1 MSPKLKKEYM
11 REIKTRYQNS
21 SKKEK
26 QLILDEFCKVCD
38 YNRKYAIRII
48 NSSPSVPHKHQL
60 SKRGRKKHYS
70 DPLIKEILW
79 NMWTITNLPCS
90 KRLKAILPLWLPH
103 YEYEIPDR
111 IFSLL
116 LSISHATIDR
126 LMKPD
131 RAKFAKKG
139 LSTTKPGSLLR
150 KHIPIKTEQWNETV
164 PGFIEVDTVAHCGS
178 STAGMFV
185 YTINSVDIATQ
196 WSEQRAVWGR
206 GENGVINAI
215 ENIEN
220 SLPFE
225 LKGFDCDNGSEFLNW
240 HLYHYFVQ
248 RKKPVNFT
256 RSRAYRKNDNAH
268 IEEKNW
274 THVRQYLG
282 YERFDKIELVQ
293 HLNNLYTTEWRL
305 LFNFFMPSV
314 KLQDKIRVGSKVIK
328 KHDQPKTPFQRVLE
342 STEIPEDTKTQLKK
356 DFENLNPFV
365 LQRNMTAKIKAILKI
380 VKAHEIPNK
389 KL

>member
-1 MSPKLKKEYM
+1 MSPKSKKEYM
-11 REIKTRYQNS
+11 TEIKTRYKNS
-21 SKKEK
+21 SKKGK

-48 NSSPSVPHKHQL
+48 NSNPPVPHKHQL

-79 NMWTITNLPCS
+79 DMWTITNLPCS

-103 YEYEIPDR
+103 YEYEIPDH
-111 IFSLL
+111 IYSLL
-116 LSISHATIDR
+116 ISISPATIDR

-131 RAKFAKKG
+131 RAKFIKKG

-196 WSEQRAVWGR
+196 WSEQRAVWGK
-206 GENGVINAI
+206 GEKGVINAI

-240 HLYHYFVQ
+240 HLYNYFVQ